1 MDGAA
6 NTVGEEDEPR
16 NARSGQS
23 TGGGSR
29 EIPLRENSI
38 DSGDLFVGTRE
49 ITIVH
54 GEETYRLRLTAQ
66 NKLIMTK

>member
-1 MDGAA
+1 
-6 NTVGEEDEPR
+6 VGDEDEPR
-16 NARSGQS
+16 NARGGQR

-29 EIPLRENSI
+29 EIPLRDNRI

-54 GEETYRLRLTAQ
+54 GDETYRLRATAQ

>member
-1 MDGAA
+1 
-6 NTVGEEDEPR
+6 VGDEDEPR
-16 NARSGQS
+16 NARSGQR

-29 EIPLRENSI
+29 EIPLRDNRI

-54 GEETYRLRLTAQ
+54 GDETYRLRVTAQ

>member
-1 MDGAA
+1 MGD
-6 NTVGEEDEPR
+6 EDEPR
-16 NARSGQS
+16 NARSGLS
-23 TGGGSR
+23 TGGGNR
-29 EIPLRENSI
+29 QIPLRDNRI
-38 DSGDLFVGTRE
+38 DSSDLFVATRE